1 MQETFFDRIP
11 GRRDHARSPSPPR
24 PGRPAVHPSPIHSP
38 CTMNDFFQWPSR
50 LRTPVLAAGLVA
62 SVALAGYGLL
72 VTKAH
77 AAAAGAAAPRPAPL
91 QAIRLQLNPMT
102 AVAQE
107 TGILKEEYDKV
118 GIGQIVLVAPG
129 SAQLSGAEAALLNNG
144 GVAIAQRM
152 IYPAVVHAARGLDAV
167 IIWESQPSDGYR
179 TPILARADNQAVNT
193 LADLDGKKFGSSRV
207 SCYWTSPFETLT
219 KAGLPLDSRVKQ
231 GRVRYQS
238 IDQGNAAVAALLSGA
253 IDATA
258 MHLGT
263 SSGAA
268 LYTQGQIKVV
278 GRTPTQGVYERGAG
292 RVSYFAMRDFADRYP
307 QAVQAFLIAQER
319 TKQWVRSH
327 PDEAAKIVAKATR
340 VPEKVARFQITDA
353 SQFFFMEGER
363 DANNTRATIKEFQDW
378 YVANGDD
385 ILSDHRLPDERIHAL
400 VDERFFGDGPYSPY
414 RAR

>member
-1 MQETFFDRIP
+1 M
-11 GRRDHARSPSPPR
+11 
-24 PGRPAVHPSPIHSP
+24 
-38 CTMNDFFQWPSR
+38 
-50 LRTPVLAAGLVA
+50 AASLG
-62 SVALAGYGLL
+62 LAGYGLA
-72 VTKAH
+72 VSEAH
-77 AAAAGAAAPRPAPL
+77 AAPAAVPAHPAL
-91 QAIRLQLNPMT
+91 QTIRLQLNPMT
-102 AVAQE
+102 AVAHE

-118 GIGQIVLVAPG
+118 GIHQIVLVAPG

-167 IIWESQPSDGYR
+167 IVWESQPSDGNR
-179 TPILARADNQAVNT
+179 TPILARADNKEVNSI
-193 LADLDGKKFGSSRV
+193 ADLDGKKFGSSRV
-207 SCYWTSPFETLT
+207 SCYWTAPFETLT
-219 KAGLPLDSRVKQ
+219 KAGLPLDSRTQQ
-231 GRVRYQS
+231 GRIRYQS

-263 SSGAA
+263 SSAAA
-268 LYTQGQIKVV
+268 LYTKGQVKVV

-319 TKQWVRSH
+319 AKQWVQDH

-340 VPEKVARFQITDA
+340 VPEDVAKFQITDA

-363 DANNTRATIKEFQDW
+363 DANNTRVTIKEFQDW

-385 ILSDHRLPDERIHAL
+385 ILTDHRLSDDRIHAL
-400 VDERFFGDGPYSPY
+400 VDERFFGNGAYSPY
-414 RAR
+414 RTR